1 MLTLLSLAVVLVRPV
16 TVAVPDTTHCTA
28 AASFLRETQRMQALV
43 EPDTINDWR
52 TQQRL
57 TGCRIT
63 AAGGTTQTLRNE
75 AISFYDRLRAAKWVR
90 TPDPRDAPTESSLRF
105 RWEKSDCLFNV
116 TRDAMLFTDAE
127 AQVNEA
133 LLLKSGENRYHVFVM
148 CTAALPATTRKTLR

>member
-1 MLTLLSLAVVLVRPV
+1 MIITLSLAIAL
-16 TVAVPDTTHCTA
+16 AVPDTTHCTA
-28 AASFLRETQRMQALV
+28 AAGFLRDTQHMQALT
-43 EPDTINDWR
+43 EPDTIKDWR

-57 TGCRIT
+57 VGCRVT

-75 AISFYDRLRAAKWVR
+75 AIGFFDRLRAAKWTR

-127 AQVNEA
+127 QQVNES
-133 LLLKSGENRYHVFVM
+133 LVLKPGEERYHVFVM
-148 CTAALPATTRKTLR
+148 CTAALPATLRDSF